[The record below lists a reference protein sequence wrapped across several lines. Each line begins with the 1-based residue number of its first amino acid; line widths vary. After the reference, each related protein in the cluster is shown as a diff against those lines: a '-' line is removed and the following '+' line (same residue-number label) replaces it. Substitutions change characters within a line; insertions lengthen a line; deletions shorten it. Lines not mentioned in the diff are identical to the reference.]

1 MILSTRNNVKLFQN
15 GNVLPCLPKSAR
27 QFKNRSAMLS
37 MILSTRRSAVQ
48 CMRKSVLPSLANSV
62 LSSMKRNVEKFR
74 LLFAA
79 SNTKLSAQ
87 EAEVITAETT
97 SAAEA
102 TADIQSGNG
111 RPVQDGTD

>member
-1 MILSTRNNVKLFQN
+1 
-15 GNVLPCLPKSAR
+15 
-27 QFKNRSAMLS
+27 

-48 CMRKSVLPSLANSV
+48 CMRKSVLPSLAKSV
-62 LSSMKRNVEKFR
+62 LSSMKRNVDKFR

-111 RPVQDGTD
+111 RPVQDGTDELMVIMDIELAQGAQRFRAVYVKRYPSQFAEK